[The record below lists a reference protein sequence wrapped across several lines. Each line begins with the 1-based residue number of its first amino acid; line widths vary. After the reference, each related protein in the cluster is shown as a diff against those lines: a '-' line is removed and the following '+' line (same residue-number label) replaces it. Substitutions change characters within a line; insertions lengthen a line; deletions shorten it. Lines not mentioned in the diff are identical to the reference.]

1 MPKQDWTINTL
12 PAAAGDVYGLAF
24 TNSQRLTYS
33 TEAPHTHYGL
43 GVVQGAADN
52 TIKLGLT
59 ASADLLGITMRENKL
74 ESATRPGDGTVLIPK
89 GQPLAVM
96 LDGPINV
103 LLKTATTDATIGV
116 NAAGEFGVGAG
127 YFTVNNV
134 RALRFPAAAGTVVP
148 VMVVMQP
155 LPKP

>member
-1 MPKQDWTINTL
+1 MPKQDWTINTR

-33 TEAPHTHYGL
+33 TEAAHTQYGL
-43 GVVQGAADN
+43 GVVQGVKAN

-59 ASADLLGITMRENKL
+59 AAGNLLGITMRENKL
-74 ESATRPGDGTVLIPK
+74 ESATRPGNGTVLIPK

-103 LLKTATTDATIGV
+103 LLKTAITNATIGV
-116 NAAGEFGVGAG
+116 NVQGEFGVGAN
-127 YFTVNNV
+127 YFTATNLK
-134 RALRFPAAAGTVVP
+134 ALHFPAAAGDVVP
-148 VMVVMQP
+148 VMVVN
-155 LPKP
+155 